1 MINENM
7 VFKLAAKSSGHEI
20 SLSSVE
26 WGVITQ
32 IDGQKTVG
40 EIAGNLALSLEEAF
54 EVVNALRKKGLIFF
68 DREIEVKEEVVGKP
82 FLQKVNETLT
92 RYIGPVAQYLIHDV
106 LTELRLEEEK
116 IPKSRLP
123 EFIEILSDE
132 ISDEKKKVNFQRE
145 MLSLLKQL

>member
-92 RYIGPVAQYLIHDV
+92 KYIGPVAQYLIHDV

>member
-116 IPKSRLP
+116 IPRSRLP

>member
-32 IDGQKTVG
+32 IDGEKTVG

-92 RYIGPVAQYLIHDV
+92 KYIGPVAQYLIHDV
-106 LTELRLEEEK
+106 LTELRLEEEN